1 MIYKIKNVSVD
12 NIQIQ
17 DKIMRPGDVVTDY
30 NLDAYNNML
39 NAGYLQIIDDKA
51 ITVDVDVPIDNQL
64 VHDSE
69 ATEQKIIYKTVYKE
83 KPVDKIVYIEKP
95 IEKVV
100 EKIVEKPVEKVVYK
114 DKLVI
119 TDMLSMTLL
128 ELKEYYKDKFD
139 KDTLN
144 SFTDTE
150 ELIAYI
156 INNS

>member
-1 MIYKIKNVSVD
+1 MVYKIKNVSAD

-17 DKIMRPGDVVTDY
+17 NRIIYPGNVVTDY
-30 NLDAYNNML
+30 NLDAYNNMIS
-39 NAGYLQIIDDKA
+39 AGYLQLVDDKA
-51 ITVDVDVPIDNQL
+51 IEADIDIQADNQL

-69 ATEQKIIYKTVYKE
+69 APTEKIIYKTVYKE
-83 KPVDKIVYIEKP
+83 KPVDKIIYIEKP

-119 TDMLSMTLL
+119 TDMLSMTLS
-128 ELKEYYKDKFD
+128 ELQEYYKDKFD
-139 KDTLN
+139 EDILN

>member
-1 MIYKIKNVSVD
+1 MVYKIKNVSAD

-17 DKIMRPGDVVTDY
+17 NRIIYPGNVVTDY
-30 NLDAYNNML
+30 NLDAYNNMIS
-39 NAGYLQIIDDKA
+39 AGYLQLVDDKA
-51 ITVDVDVPIDNQL
+51 IEADIDIQADNQL

-69 ATEQKIIYKTVYKE
+69 APTEKIIYKTVYKE
-83 KPVDKIVYIEKP
+83 KPVDKIIYIEKP

-119 TDMLSMTLL
+119 TDMLSMTLS
-128 ELKEYYKDKFD
+128 ELQVYYKDKFD
-139 KDTLN
+139 EDILN
-144 SFTDTE
+144 SFNDTE

>member
-1 MIYKIKNVSVD
+1 MVYKIKNVSAD

-17 DKIMRPGDVVTDY
+17 NRIIYPGNVVTDY
-30 NLDAYNNML
+30 NLDAYNNMIS
-39 NAGYLQIIDDKA
+39 AGYLQLVDDKA
-51 ITVDVDVPIDNQL
+51 IEADIDIQADNQL

-69 ATEQKIIYKTVYKE
+69 APT
-83 KPVDKIVYIEKP
+83 
-95 IEKVV
+95 EKVV

-119 TDMLSMTLL
+119 TDMLSMTLS
-128 ELKEYYKDKFD
+128 ELQEYYKDKFD
-139 KDTLN
+139 EDILN
-144 SFTDTE
+144 SFNDTE

>member
-1 MIYKIKNVSVD
+1 MVYKIKNVSAD

-17 DKIMRPGDVVTDY
+17 NRIIYPGNVVADY
-30 NLDAYNNML
+30 NLDAYNNMIS
-39 NAGYLQIIDDKA
+39 AGYLQLVDDKA
-51 ITVDVDVPIDNQL
+51 IEADIDIQADNQL

-69 ATEQKIIYKTVYKE
+69 APT
-83 KPVDKIVYIEKP
+83 
-95 IEKVV
+95 EKVV

-119 TDMLSMTLL
+119 TDMLSMTLS
-128 ELKEYYKDKFD
+128 ELQEYYKDKFD
-139 KDTLN
+139 EDILN
-144 SFTDTE
+144 SFNDTE

>member
-1 MIYKIKNVSVD
+1 MVYKIKNVSAD

-17 DKIMRPGDVVTDY
+17 NRIIYPGNVVTDY
-30 NLDAYNNML
+30 NLDAYNNMIS
-39 NAGYLQIIDDKA
+39 AGYLQLVDDKA
-51 ITVDVDVPIDNQL
+51 IEADIDIQADNQL

-69 ATEQKIIYKTVYKE
+69 APTEKIIYKTVYK
-83 KPVDKIVYIEKP
+83 EKP

-119 TDMLSMTLL
+119 TNMLSMTLS
-128 ELKEYYKDKFD
+128 ELQEYYKDKFD
-139 KDTLN
+139 EDILN
-144 SFTDTE
+144 SFNDTE